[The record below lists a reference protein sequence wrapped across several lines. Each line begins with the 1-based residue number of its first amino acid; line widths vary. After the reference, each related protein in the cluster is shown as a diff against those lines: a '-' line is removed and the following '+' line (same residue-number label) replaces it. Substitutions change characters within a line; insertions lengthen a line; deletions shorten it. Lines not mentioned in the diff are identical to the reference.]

1 MNTNEITPELR
12 AHLARYRDL
21 SDRVEALIARWG
33 TLSAQERAKKTELT
47 HELDGLLREV
57 GGYVPGSTPK
67 EILRGTIH
75 FLEGE
80 DAFGE
85 EVPNRD
91 KIDRLIEAILKD

>member
-1 MNTNEITPELR
+1 MRRQEITPELR
-12 AHLARYRDL
+12 AHLARYREL
-21 SDRVEALIARWG
+21 SDRVEALIARWPRL
-33 TLSAQERAKKTELT
+33 TDEARTRKTELT
-47 HELDGLLREV
+47 HELNDTLREV
-57 GGYVPGSTPK
+57 GGYVPGSTLK
-67 EILRGTIH
+67 DILRGAIH

>member
-1 MNTNEITPELR
+1 MSTNEITPELR

-33 TLSAQERAKKTELT
+33 TLSAQERAKKTKLT
-47 HELDGLLREV
+47 HELNDTLREV

-67 EILRGTIH
+67 DILRGAVF

-80 DAFGE
+80 DAFEE